1 MLSLQANQIADA
13 MRHFIRLK
21 SRFASVLPADLAQ
34 LRERLSELHPEG
46 SPGHEADYNL
56 FYRIGVI
63 LSDAGEP
70 VTMSELSEALAVP
83 LSTATRMVDWL
94 VKSAYAER
102 LDDPQDRRIVR
113 VALTGNGRHL
123 YQSINEFVTDR
134 IEQILRRLTAEER
147 KNLVVL
153 LRRLVQALEEEVG

>member
-1 MLSLQANQIADA
+1 

-34 LRERLSELHPEG
+34 LREKAGELYPEG
-46 SPGHEADYNL
+46 SPGHEAGCNL
-56 FYRIGVI
+56 FYRIGVV

-70 VTMSELSEALAVP
+70 LAMRELSEALAVP

-113 VALTGNGRHL
+113 VTLTGNGREL
-123 YQSINEFVTDR
+123 YQSMNEFIADR

-153 LRRLVQALEEEVG
+153 LRRLVQALEEEVR